1 MVSVKL
7 NPSDIPKVLTAND
20 STITNPVQIANV
32 FNNYFSSIPSQTKV
46 NIGCSHKQFS
56 EFLKNR
62 AQNYFL

>member
-32 FNNYFSSIPSQTKV
+32 FNNFFHSFS
-46 NIGCSHKQFS
+46 N
-56 EFLKNR
+56 
-62 AQNYFL
+62 